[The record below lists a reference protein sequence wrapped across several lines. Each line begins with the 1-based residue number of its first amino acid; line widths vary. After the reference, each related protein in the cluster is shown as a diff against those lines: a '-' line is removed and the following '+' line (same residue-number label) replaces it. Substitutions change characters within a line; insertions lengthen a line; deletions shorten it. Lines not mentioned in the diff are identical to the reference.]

1 MQLSASLFH
10 VPAFARVPDLLRVWR
25 PAIHA
30 NLRHESAAIRL
41 HSLRIV
47 LFGVKQGLEY
57 PAECIEKV
65 VALLVDPAEDVPF
78 FPCSVAQIRR
88 LALSLLDF
96 INTHFHAVFL
106 PRVAPAWIATASR
119 AASLPGPSGWCF
131 YGLYSL
137 LSRSATS
144 SLRECREV
152 LDAILEFAFG
162 LNSGA
167 KDAAKDAAK
176 DGAKGGDIASLAFLT
191 RCLSC
196 APYGCWEEVLHVITS
211 VNLRV
216 YLSIN
221 QSEAFDILQTQAGDL
236 DHTARSG
243 GRPGE
248 LRGATLRR
256 DRGAVE
262 MRGWGEGKV
271 PVDSGGREIRG
282 MLCADYSLDSHAGS
296 QKALKGSLP
305 YLKHGRCDG

>member
-1 MQLSASLFH
+1 MSGCRAVVGFAISCACVCAGARSAS
-10 VPAFARVPDLLRVWR
+10 RVATSDPC
-25 PAIHA
+25 
-30 NLRHESAAIRL
+30 ESEAWER
-41 HSLRIV
+41 
-47 LFGVKQGLEY
+47 G
-57 PAECIEKV
+57 
-65 VALLVDPAEDVPF
+65 DPVPF
-78 FPCSVAQIRR
+78 AADRAVRREAGLGIPRRMHREGRGAARRSGGGRTIPCFRSVAQIRR

-96 INTHFHAVFL
+96 INIHFHSVFL

-119 AASLPGPSGWCF
+119 AASLPRPSSDPSGWCF

-144 SLRECREV
+144 SLRECKEV

-162 LNSGA
+162 VNGGA
-167 KDAAKDAAK
+167 N
-176 DGAKGGDIASLAFLT
+176 GGDIASLAFLT

-221 QSEAFDILQTQAGDL
+221 QSEAFDILQTQARDL

-262 MRGWGEGKV
+262 MRGLGEGKI
-271 PVDSGGREIRG
+271 PADSGGGGEIRG

-296 QKALKGSLP
+296 
-305 YLKHGRCDG
+305 